1 MTNKLAV
8 TASLKQCSVAVR
20 YDGKVYQKNENA
32 DSSIYL
38 VEIIRQTFVQFNLD
52 IKAINEIITTSGPG
66 SFTGIRAAQSC
77 VKGLSFALKIPAT
90 CVTYF
95 DVIKN
100 LCDHKENL
108 IAIIKSE
115 KNDFYFHDF
124 KMNLSGVCKEEQLKE
139 MISSNTTFAGE
150 IPQFFVDDHLA
161 DCIQIEDFR
170 DAKHLINIESEDTT
184 IKPLYINARSSN

>member
-1 MTNKLAV
+1 MTNKLAI
-8 TASLKQCSVAVR
+8 TASLKQCSVAIR
-20 YDGKVYQKNENA
+20 YNGNVYQKNENA
-32 DSSIYL
+32 DSSTYL
-38 VEIIRQTFVQFNLD
+38 VEIIRQTFEQFNLD
-52 IKAINEIITTSGPG
+52 IKAIDEIITASGPG

-77 VKGLSFALKIPAT
+77 VKGLAFALKIPAT

-124 KMNLSGVCKEEQLKE
+124 KMNISGVCKEEQLKE

-150 IPQFFVDDHLA
+150 IQQFFVDDHLA
-161 DCIQIEDFR
+161 DYIQIEDFR

>member
-8 TASLKQCSVAVR
+8 TASLKQCSVAIR
-20 YDGKVYQKNENA
+20 YDGNVYQKNENA
-32 DSSIYL
+32 DSSTYL
-38 VEIIRQTFVQFNLD
+38 VEIIRQTFEQFNLD

-100 LCDHKENL
+100 LCDHKKRKKRFL
-108 IAIIKSE
+108 
-115 KNDFYFHDF
+115 
-124 KMNLSGVCKEEQLKE
+124 LS
-139 MISSNTTFAGE
+139 
-150 IPQFFVDDHLA
+150 
-161 DCIQIEDFR
+161 
-170 DAKHLINIESEDTT
+170 
-184 IKPLYINARSSN
+184 